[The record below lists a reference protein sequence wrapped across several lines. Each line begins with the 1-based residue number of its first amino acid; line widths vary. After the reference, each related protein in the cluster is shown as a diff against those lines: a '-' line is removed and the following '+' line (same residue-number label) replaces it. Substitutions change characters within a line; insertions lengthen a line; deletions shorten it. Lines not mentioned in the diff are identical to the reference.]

1 MMDKIYMV
9 MNESQIVI
17 ITELFSFRI
26 VTNYKN

>member
-9 MNESQIVI
+9 MNEIQIVI